1 MSHEPRAPHPLT
13 GVESEIVCQITSA
26 AEQLWDLAATIL
38 STRKVSADDWEDA
51 RRIASTLMAVLQGVD

>member
-13 GVESEIVCQITSA
+13 GIESETVCQITSA

-38 STRKVSADDWEDA
+38 STRQVSADDWEDV
-51 RRIASTLMAVLQGVD
+51 REVASHLLAQLQGV